1 MGLGSTNY
9 GPIAKLL
16 RIIQELTKVYTYL
29 TINLQLNYL
38 HFSPVENI

>member
-1 MGLGSTNY
+1 MGEGFTIY
-9 GPIAKLL
+9 WPIDKLL